1 MQTSSFSE
9 LPGETFAN
17 PNEASSSGRK
27 NNKNSALSKQGYKAK
42 MKYFEANFDGLVG
55 PTHNYAGLS
64 IGNVASLS
72 NAKNS
77 SSPRQAAKQG
87 LSKMKALHDLGLVQG
102 VLAPQERPDVYTLRR
117 LGFTGTDAQVIEKA
131 AKQAP
136 AVFKAVC
143 SASSMWT
150 ANAATIS
157 PSADTADGKVHFTPA
172 NLTNKFHRSLE
183 PITTGKILQ
192 AMFRNPQHFAH
203 HTHLPDNDHF
213 GDEGA
218 ANHTRLCSAYGKQGV
233 ELFVF
238 GRYAF
243 DSSKPAPK
251 RFPAR
256 HTLEACEAVA
266 RLHGL
271 SAEHVV
277 YMQQNPDVIDQGV
290 FHNDVIAVGNQ
301 NVLFYHQQAFIDSQ
315 QKLTELQRKFGHD
328 TELHLIEVKDS
339 EVSVAEAIKTY
350 LFNTQVVTLPG
361 GEMAIIAPTECQDN
375 PAVSAYLAALI
386 ERNTPIKQIHYY
398 DVKQSMRNGGG
409 PACLRLRVAMSEQE
423 KQAVNP
429 NVLMNDALFTRLNQW
444 VDKHYRD
451 EISEADLAD
460 PQLLQESR
468 TALDELTQILDL
480 GSVYQFQQ
488 E

>member
-1 MQTSSFSE
+1 
-9 LPGETFAN
+9 
-17 PNEASSSGRK
+17 
-27 NNKNSALSKQGYKAK
+27 

-64 IGNVASLS
+64 VGNVASLN
-72 NAKNS
+72 NAKNT
-77 SSPRQAAKQG
+77 SSPKQAALQG
-87 LSKMKALHDLGLVQG
+87 LQKMKALADLGMVQG

-117 LGFTGTDAQVIEKA
+117 LGFSGTDAEVIAKA

-136 AVFKAVC
+136 AVFRAVC

-157 PSADTADGKVHFTPA
+157 PSKDTQDGKIHFTPA

-183 PITTGKILQ
+183 PETTGRILK
-192 AMFRNPQHFAH
+192 AMFTDERHFQHH
-203 HTHLPDNDHF
+203 QHLPDNDHF

-218 ANHTRLCSAYGKQGV
+218 ANHTRLCSEYGEKGV

-243 DSSKPAPK
+243 DYNKPAP
-251 RFPAR
+251 RNFPAR
-256 HTLEACEAVA
+256 HTFEACEAVA

-271 SAEHVV
+271 SDDKVV
-277 YMQQNPDVIDQGV
+277 YIQQSPEVIDQGV

-301 NVLFYHQQAFIDSQ
+301 NVLFYHQQAFVDSA
-315 QKLTELQRKFGHD
+315 QKLDEVKRKFGD
-328 TELHLIEVKDS
+328 KSELYLIEVMDH
-339 EVSVAEAIKTY
+339 EVTVQQAIQTY
-350 LFNTQVVTLPG
+350 LFNTQVITLPN
-361 GEMAIIAPTECQDN
+361 GEMAIIAPTECRDHPQV
-375 PAVSAYLAALI
+375 AAYLEKLTG
-386 ERNTPIKQIHYY
+386 RGTPIRQVHYY

-409 PACLRLRVAMSEQE
+409 PACLRLRVAMNEAE

-429 NVLMNDALFTRLNQW
+429 NVLLNDALFNRLNLW
-444 VDKHYRD
+444 VNTHYRD

-460 PQLLQESR
+460 PLLLNESR
-468 TALDELTQILDL
+468 TALDELTQILQL
-480 GSVYQFQQ
+480 GSVYQFQR
-488 E
+488 